1 MKKRILYILLLV
13 SMVIQPAKADT
24 IDSYEDIE
32 DVIIYNDYNK
42 MNYLA
47 QKIEGLL
54 SITKQAEEAVDL
66 YQTLG
71 LLNLHMGKLP
81 KARKNFKTCLDISF
95 EYFPDDSVKIL
106 SNAFFL
112 FKSFDNFDLNLM
124 NMIPPDI
131 IMNMSVDARYVK
143 LPEDVKDLSAENS
156 FFYAA
161 KGSYHLY
168 LNIFDLLEEYF
179 EKAAEYAL
187 EEIKKGVKWSRL
199 TYMMIADCMISAEM
213 AQGNYEKAWELIEKL
228 QSYMRENYTNIT
240 YYYISAQ
247 IDKADILCK
256 LGNYDKSLDALDFA
270 SLALGKRTV
279 TTGILQARKSMI
291 TGDIYFSKGSY
302 QNAAIFYRSARR
314 IWDFDLSDKNALIK
328 VMNREMEARFKNDD
342 EEGGEYLRSEIDKLM
357 EKSFNYTEFS
367 NFVRIYSEHLI
378 SNGLTSMAIELL
390 KFPISSTDSSK
401 TMQLDY
407 DNALKLKNTLGYA
420 YHNSNDYINAA
431 KVYSEIIEDEKR
443 RAHDIFAFLPEGQR
457 NLYWKKKAP
466 VMDNIFKL
474 NQEGT
479 VTITRGK
486 VFMNNKGNKSVSSK
500 VLYDASLL
508 NKGLLLE
515 AFLNMQRT
523 ILESGDRELISAFE
537 ELRKLQGSDPA
548 RAEILEKTIMSKTAA
563 YGDYMNFTKIGWEDV
578 RNGLKENEAA
588 IEFVVSENE
597 GTKYYSAEVL
607 RAHYDSPQHVFL
619 FACSTED
626 RSLLDIGCYSS
637 TGLYYKI
644 WNKLKQHIEGCSD
657 IYFAP
662 AGDLYGVAIEYLPVN
677 ETQRMNDL
685 YSMHRLS
692 STKSL
697 ATRNSKNGNGSNE
710 LAVKKAE
717 SAVLYGGLDYNLDSE
732 NMEFYAQLA
741 KGEFRGATASKT
753 ALSRTWDLSQMKW
766 GYLKGTDEEVRN
778 ISEILE
784 KNSCNAKAITAG
796 EGVEESFKALS
807 GKSPQIIH
815 VATHGFFIK
824 ESKDMLKGTG
834 LVFAGANNCNRQD
847 SNTEDGLLTSHEISS
862 MDLNGADLVVLS
874 ACQTALGEISGEGV
888 FGLQRG
894 FKKACAKT
902 MLMSLWEVEDYATSQ
917 LMTSFYTN
925 LAQGLDK
932 TQALYKAQKHVME
945 VCGTDPSL
953 WAGFIILD

>member
-1 MKKRILYILLLV
+1 MIKHLILTILIIAIFGNT
-13 SMVIQPAKADT
+13 SRAEQTNIYNK
-24 IDSYEDIE
+24 IEDI
-32 DVIIYNDYNK
+32 IIYNDYNMMK
-42 MNYLA
+42 SVSREIEREILSVKSVES
-47 QKIEGLL
+47 KI
-54 SITKQAEEAVDL
+54 DL
-66 YQTLG
+66 QQTLG
-71 LLNLHMGKLP
+71 LLNLHMGNLP
-81 KARKNFKTCLDISF
+81 KARKLFLKSLEMSI
-95 EYFPDDSVKIL
+95 EHFPNDSKKIY

-112 FKSFDNFDLNLM
+112 LNSNDYLDFDQLDLVPSKILENLLTIHNSESAFFD
-124 NMIPPDI
+124 
-131 IMNMSVDARYVK
+131 
-143 LPEDVKDLSAENS
+143 
-156 FFYAA
+156 AA
-161 KGSYHLY
+161 KGCYIMS
-168 LNIFDLLEEYF
+168 LNMFDMLEGVYESAL
-179 EKAAEYAL
+179 EKASEDISNKIRWA
-187 EEIKKGVKWSRL
+187 RL
-199 TYMMIADCMISAEM
+199 TYMMISDCMISAQM
-213 AQGNYEKAWELIEKL
+213 YQGNFEKALNLIE
-228 QSYMRENYTNIT
+228 QSQNYIKENYTNLT

-247 IDKADILCK
+247 IHKADILYQ
-256 LGNYDKSLDALDFA
+256 LGNYDKALDAVTFA
-270 SLALGKRTV
+270 DMALQKRGV
-279 TTGILQARKSMI
+279 ITGILNAKA
-291 TGDIYFSKGSY
+291 DLIYGNVYFDKKSY
-302 QNAAIFYRSARR
+302 QNAAIFYKKARR
-314 IWDFDLSDKNALIK
+314 IWTYDIYDKTSQLRAL
-328 VMNREMEARFKNDD
+328 NREMECRFKNNDM
-342 EEGGEYLRSEIDKLM
+342 EQGELLEKEIDDLI
-357 EKSFNYTEFS
+357 EKSS
-367 NFVRIYSEHLI
+367 NFMEFINYMRITAERNI
-378 SNGLTSMAIELL
+378 SIGLTQLAIDLL
-390 KFPISSTDSSK
+390 ENTICDTTSSIE
-401 TMQLDY
+401 LDY
-407 DNALKLKNTLGYA
+407 DNALKIKNTLGYA
-420 YHNSNDYINAA
+420 YQTANDYDNAA
-431 KVYSEIIEDEKR
+431 RVYSEIIRTEKQQ
-443 RAHDIFAFLPEGQR
+443 AHDIFAFLPEGQR

-479 VTITRGK
+479 VTVTRGK
-486 VFMNNKGNKSVSSK
+486 VFMNNKGNKSVASK

-523 ILESGDRELISAFE
+523 ILQSGDKQLISAFE

-626 RSLLDIGCYSS
+626 RSLLDIGCYNS

-824 ESKDMLKGTG
+824 ESNDILKGTG